1 MQILPQ
7 GETCQMAKL
16 THLEEL
22 QAPEVKIMVEFGLDE
37 RLQLYCR
44 IGYHC
49 THTRCCF
56 PNYAGTSHIAE
67 AIPPSSIFGPH
78 WVRRQAM
85 PSYPTPAPGFL
96 WGRLPVQSEHVLQQG
111 GWRGPVHKSLFSK
124 LSLVDSLS
132 FSLSFSLSL
141 PQDTHLLTLWVSK
154 SILFGWHRRIR
165 IRIRSWS

>member
-1 MQILPQ
+1 MACALACTHFAETDGTCNAFRLQGKTHISLFLMQMLPQ

-56 PNYAGTSHIAE
+56 PNYAGTSQIAE

-78 WVRRQAM
+78 WVRRQAK
-85 PSYPTPAPGFL
+85 PSYLTPAPGFL
-96 WGRLPVQSEHVLQQG
+96 
-111 GWRGPVHKSLFSK
+111 
-124 LSLVDSLS
+124 
-132 FSLSFSLSL
+132 
-141 PQDTHLLTLWVSK
+141 
-154 SILFGWHRRIR
+154 
-165 IRIRSWS
+165 